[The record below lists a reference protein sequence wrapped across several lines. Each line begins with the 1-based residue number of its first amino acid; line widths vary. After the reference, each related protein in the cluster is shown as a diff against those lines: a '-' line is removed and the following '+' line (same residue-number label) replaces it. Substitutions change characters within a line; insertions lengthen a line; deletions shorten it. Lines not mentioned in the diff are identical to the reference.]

1 MFDVSVLTPSY
12 QYGHFI
18 EDAIRSVLDQS
29 GPSVQLVVQDG
40 GSSDETT
47 GVLSSYGDRVDW
59 VSEPDRG
66 QSDALNRA
74 LARAEG
80 RWVAWLNAD
89 EFYLP
94 DALARLVR
102 EGERSGADLV
112 YGDCVVV
119 DEAGRLVRLL
129 PQHRFST
136 RVLREYGCY
145 IASSAALF
153 RRSALGEAPWDE
165 GITRIMDWDLYMQLV
180 SRGAR
185 FEFVPWPIGAF
196 RVHPSQV
203 TAAPDRAFDAE
214 NAAVGT
220 RYGRSPDPA
229 TRWRAA
235 RTGRTLH
242 RLYKVLDGAYA
253 RQWRGRPL
261 RGADLRWFRS
271 ELGHRSFRRLVG
283 RCYGRR

>member
-1 MFDVSVLTPSY
+1 
-12 QYGHFI
+12 
-18 EDAIRSVLDQS
+18 
-29 GPSVQLVVQDG
+29 
-40 GSSDETT
+40 
-47 GVLSSYGDRVDW
+47 
-59 VSEPDRG
+59 
-66 QSDALNRA
+66 
-74 LARAEG
+74 
-80 RWVAWLNAD
+80 
-89 EFYLP
+89 
-94 DALARLVR
+94 
-102 EGERSGADLV
+102 
-112 YGDCVVV
+112 V

-145 IASSAALF
+145 IASSTALF

-165 GITRIMDWDLYMQLV
+165 DIRRIMDWDLYMQLV

-214 NAAVGT
+214 NSAVGT

-229 TRWRAA
+229 TRWHAA
-235 RTGRTLH
+235 RTGRALH
-242 RLYKVLDGAYA
+242 RLYKLLDGAYA

-271 ELGHRSFRRLVG
+271 ELGRRSFRRLVG